1 MKVTFKSFLYTF
13 VTSSLIAISSE
24 ISAVNLIIDNFAIL
38 VYNNLKY
45 LFFSLFQH
53 NYICFSINIGRVRN
67 RTTIGY
73 GVILH
78 EKISRK
84 YEINFVFHAVS
95 FLRKPS
101 LKICKVYS
109 NLGKR
114 VNNQHDVIIHVK
126 INKKCEIFFRLRSHF
141 QESKV

>member
-24 ISAVNLIIDNFAIL
+24 ISVVSLIIDNFAIL
-38 VYNNLKY
+38 VYNNLQY
-45 LFFSLFQH
+45 LFFCLFQH
-53 NYICFSINIGRVRN
+53 NYICFSINTGWVGN

-78 EKISRK
+78 KKIIRK
-84 YEINFVFHAVS
+84 YGINFVFYDVS

-101 LKICKVYS
+101 LKICQVHS

-126 INKKCEIFFRLRSHF
+126 ISKKCEIFFRLRSHF